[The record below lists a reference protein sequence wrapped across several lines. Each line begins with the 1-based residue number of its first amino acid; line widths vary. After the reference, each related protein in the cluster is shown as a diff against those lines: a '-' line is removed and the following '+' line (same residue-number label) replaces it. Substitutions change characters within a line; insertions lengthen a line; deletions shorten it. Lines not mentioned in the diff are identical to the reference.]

1 MWGHPL
7 NCKSSSE
14 AEDKSFSK
22 PRFVLLAMNYVSLW
36 CMERADVFLLATDGH
51 SLSYELHPLSYI
63 QMSPSKS
70 RTSSTLLVTNATP
83 RAMEYK
89 RHLVTA
95 GY

>member
-7 NCKSSSE
+7 NCKSPSE
-14 AEDKSFSK
+14 AEDTSFSK
-22 PRFVLLAMNYVSLW
+22 PRIVLLAMNYVSLW

-70 RTSSTLLVTNATP
+70 RTSSTLSVTNATP
-83 RAMEYK
+83 KATDYK